1 MRAKFALSESRPIL
15 TLLKKFTLF
24 LELVSVYY
32 ILTVRLTYY
41 HKNTIINIKD
51 VNYIMLA
58 ENIRRLRK
66 KKGLSQE
73 KLARLADISN
83 NTLIKIEQGI
93 AKEPTITTV
102 SKVASA
108 LGVSIDELVKGSKN
122 R

>member
-1 MRAKFALSESRPIL
+1 MLS
-15 TLLKKFTLF
+15 
-24 LELVSVYY
+24 
-32 ILTVRLTYY
+32 
-41 HKNTIINIKD
+41 
-51 VNYIMLA
+51 

-102 SKVASA
+102 SKLASA

>member
-1 MRAKFALSESRPIL
+1 
-15 TLLKKFTLF
+15 
-24 LELVSVYY
+24 
-32 ILTVRLTYY
+32 
-41 HKNTIINIKD
+41 
-51 VNYIMLA
+51 MLA

>member
-1 MRAKFALSESRPIL
+1 
-15 TLLKKFTLF
+15 
-24 LELVSVYY
+24 
-32 ILTVRLTYY
+32 
-41 HKNTIINIKD
+41 
-51 VNYIMLA
+51 MLA

-102 SKVASA
+102 SKLASA

>member
-1 MRAKFALSESRPIL
+1 
-15 TLLKKFTLF
+15 
-24 LELVSVYY
+24 
-32 ILTVRLTYY
+32 
-41 HKNTIINIKD
+41 
-51 VNYIMLA
+51 MLA

-83 NTLIKIEQGI
+83 NTLIKIEQEV

-102 SKVASA
+102 TKIASA
-108 LGVSIDELVKGSKN
+108 LEVSIDELVKGNKK